1 MGENICKQA
10 TDKRLISKIYKP
22 LIQLDI
28 KTNKKLKQ
36 KWAEDLK
43 RHFSKRTDYQQSH
56 KKMLNTAND
65 QRNANQNY
73 NEVSTHTGQTSH
85 HQKVCK

>member
-10 TDKRLISKIYKP
+10 TDKRSISKIYKP
-22 LIQLDI
+22 LTQLDI

-43 RHFSKRTDYQQSH
+43 RHFSKDTDYQ
-56 KKMLNTAND
+56 
-65 QRNANQNY
+65 
-73 NEVSTHTGQTSH
+73 
-85 HQKVCK
+85 

>member
-1 MGENICKQA
+1 MGLHQTKKLLHSKGNYQQDEMAAYRMGENICKQA

-43 RHFSKRTDYQQSH
+43 RHFSKRTDYQ
-56 KKMLNTAND
+56 
-65 QRNANQNY
+65 
-73 NEVSTHTGQTSH
+73 
-85 HQKVCK
+85 

>member
-10 TDKRLISKIYKP
+10 TDKRSISKIYKP

-28 KTNKKLKQ
+28 KTNKKLKH

-43 RHFSKRTDYQQSH
+43 RHFSKDTDYQQSH

-73 NEVSTHTGQTSH
+73 NEVPPQTAQNGH
-85 HQKVCK
+85 R

>member
-10 TDKRLISKIYKP
+10 TDKRSISKIYKP

-28 KTNKKLKQ
+28 KTNKKLKH

-43 RHFSKRTDYQQSH
+43 RHFSKDTDYQ
-56 KKMLNTAND
+56 
-65 QRNANQNY
+65 
-73 NEVSTHTGQTSH
+73 
-85 HQKVCK
+85 